1 MLSSRSAPLNTE
13 ILSSNIKTAL
23 PPPPA
28 VLSAPQLH
36 HQPGTL
42 TNPFCTL
49 ASYGIHLSV
58 LGRTWALPSPS
69 SALLSLSAIIPKS
82 ASFPQLF
89 HLLCFFPGCLGLKNK
104 APAVALEEVGDFG
117 VQLEGVLAAPAAA
130 RTRARCEPCAWH
142 QPGLP
147 GQLPGPAHLQQE
159 KHITAQACKPYS
171 IILFQ
176 IALIYLT
183 HSLEQTG
190 HKEQL
195 SCTGNDNY
203 NIWRELSVQK
213 RSKMLKKRIQHAA
226 QKGSKPLQDTGQTGL
241 LKLQAIFW
249 FCKKKKTLIFG
260 WVSKRVRIWSNTEVK
275 SWGFVCSWESCKAR
289 DCRHFQPKLLIL
301 QPYCCRKNNMIF
313 NPKPQI
319 ATFTDS
325 TGYSV
330 EYNLEKVECHSW
342 WVCDLGKVDRQ
353 LICTTGNFLNYYFIS
368 WREKKV

>member
-1 MLSSRSAPLNTE
+1 MNL
-13 ILSSNIKTAL
+13 
-23 PPPPA
+23 
-28 VLSAPQLH
+28 
-36 HQPGTL
+36 
-42 TNPFCTL
+42 FCTL

-89 HLLCFFPGCLGLKNK
+89 HLLCSRAPRCFFPGCLGLKNK

-130 RTRARCEPCAWH
+130 RTRVQCEPCAWH

-226 QKGSKPLQDTGQTGL
+226 QKGSKPLGKLVCWSCRQYFDFARRRKHWFLGGWVKEWGSGQTQRWNLGDL
-241 LKLQAIFW
+241 FAAGNPARPGIADISSQSCWYCNPIAVEK
-249 FCKKKKTLIFG
+249 
-260 WVSKRVRIWSNTEVK
+260 IWSLTPNHK
-275 SWGFVCSWESCKAR
+275 LP
-289 DCRHFQPKLLIL
+289 HLLIL
-301 QPYCCRKNNMIF
+301 QVI
-313 NPKPQI
+313 
-319 ATFTDS
+319 
-325 TGYSV
+325 
-330 EYNLEKVECHSW
+330 L
-342 WVCDLGKVDRQ
+342 
-353 LICTTGNFLNYYFIS
+353 
-368 WREKKV
+368 